1 MKNKKMTSKSFFVQ
15 YFLKRIASQ
24 LKNAI
29 KMGGEKVADS
39 AEERVMQNLK
49 TIEEWALQGMS
60 QKEMAELLGIG
71 ESTFRKIKKQNVA
84 LLAVLK
90 QCANTRKKIM
100 EEQVKSVEV
109 SLFQRAKGYDRIEKV
124 PIKVKEEYYN
134 KDGKKCS
141 IERVELVEK
150 VIHIPADVQAAK
162 FVLTNKAKK
171 EWLDNPHKVE
181 NDKENLKLKKQEL
194 QNKGF

>member
-1 MKNKKMTSKSFFVQ
+1 MTSKSFFVQ
-15 YFLKRIASQ
+15 YFLETIASQ

-29 KMGGEKVADS
+29 KMGGEKMADS
-39 AEERVMQNLK
+39 AEDRVMQNLK

-60 QKEMAELLGIG
+60 QKEMAECLGIG
-71 ESTFRKIKKQNVA
+71 DSTFRKIKKQNVA

-90 QCANTRKKIM
+90 QCANTRKKIQ

-109 SLFQRAKGYDRIEKV
+109 SLFQRAKGYEYIEKV

-141 IERVELVEK
+141 SERVEIVEK
-150 VIHIPADVQAAK
+150 TVHVPADIGAAK
-162 FVLTNKAKK
+162 FFLQNRAKK
-171 EWLDNPHKVE
+171 TWQDNPHKVE
-181 NDKENLKLKKQEL
+181 NDKKILALKEKEAKKDDW
-194 QNKGF
+194 

>member
-1 MKNKKMTSKSFFVQ
+1 MQ
-15 YFLKRIASQ
+15 YFLEPIASQ

-29 KMGGEKVADS
+29 KLGGENVADS

-134 KDGKKCS
+134 ENGKKCS
-141 IERVELVEK
+141 VERVEIVEK
-150 VIHIPADVQAAK
+150 IIHIPADVQAAK
-162 FVLTNKAKK
+162 FVLINKARK

-181 NDKENLKLKKQEL
+181 NDREVLKLRKKEAEG
-194 QNKGF
+194 KEW